1 MNRLQLIGRLGRAP
15 EVKETPRGLVAT
27 LSLATNEYW
36 KDRETG
42 ETRAHT
48 EWHTLVCFDRLAEV
62 AREFL
67 QKGDEIYAE
76 GKVRTTKWTD
86 KDGMQRVDREMRI
99 DEMQML
105 RRSRSDAFSSAIT
118 QLTSI
123 EELARKLQAGD
134 RQDASYGD
142 LANMMTAVRET
153 LPGER

>member
-36 KDRETG
+36 KDRESG
-42 ETRAHT
+42 EPRTHT

-76 GKVRTTKWTD
+76 GKVRTTKWAD
-86 KDGMQRVDREMRI
+86 KDGVQRVDREMRI
-99 DEMQML
+99 EEMQML
-105 RRSRSDAFSSAIT
+105 RRSRSDAIGGAIA
-118 QLTSI
+118 QLNSI
-123 EELARKLQAGD
+123 EELARKLHAGD
-134 RQDASYGD
+134 RRDATYED
-142 LANMMTAVRET
+142 LANMMVAVRET
-153 LPGER
+153 LSGDR